1 MKRLFMMK
9 RLVILFALFAIVPGG
24 LHAADNADA
33 TAILARVDAAR
44 NPIDSFVVDV
54 ELTSYKGTAVDST
67 SKYRVYAR
75 GSDRS
80 MVEFLAPAT
89 EKGKSLLMLRDAMWI
104 FIPSASRP
112 IRISPLQRLMGQA
125 SNGDVARTAFTVDY
139 NASAVSEDGGD
150 WRIELGAKDTSVAY
164 SRVVL
169 WVDKESYEPKR
180 ADFFVVSGKLIKRAS
195 YIEYGRQG
203 GRRTVTA
210 IEIDDLLHPGNR
222 TVMRY
227 ANLTARDNAEA
238 MFTKDSL
245 GKW

>member
-1 MKRLFMMK
+1 MKRVFALIALFMT
-9 RLVILFALFAIVPGG
+9 VAGG
-24 LHAADNADA
+24 ARADDAAM
-33 TAILARVDAAR
+33 ILARVDAAR

-54 ELTSYKGTAVDST
+54 ELTSYKGAAVDST
-67 SKYRVYAR
+67 AKFRVYGK

-80 MVEFLAPAT
+80 VVEFLAPAT

-125 SNGDVARTAFTVDY
+125 SNGDVARTTFTVDY
-139 NASAVSEDGGD
+139 NATALTEDGGD

-169 WVDKESYEPKR
+169 WVDKESYEPRR
-180 ADFFVVSGKLIKRAS
+180 ADFFVVSGKLIKRAN

-203 GRRTVTA
+203 GSRTLTA

-222 TVMRY
+222 TVLRY
-227 ANLTARDNAEA
+227 ANLTARENAEK